1 LGQPIHTLIL
11 PQHQRKR
18 YTESLARFLASGARH
33 GRRNEIEAMRA
44 DGAIFPAEV
53 TIAEVALPEGRLFA
67 AFLRDLTAV
76 RKAEA
81 EIQRQREALQQ
92 SEKMAAVGSL
102 LAGVAHELNNPLSVV
117 IGNAL
122 LLAEETEGSGLA
134 DRAQRVQTAAERCGR
149 IVRSFLAMA
158 RQRQSEMRPTSVQA
172 LAEASLELLA
182 YPMRTSGVSVEQSIA
197 TNLPT
202 LTCDPDQMIQVLTNL
217 LTNARQALEERSQPR
232 RVQLTAWADGEW
244 AHIEVADNGPGIAG
258 VNRSRVFDP
267 FFTTKPVGAGTGVG
281 LAVSRGIVEGHG
293 GSLSL
298 AESKNGEGARF
309 LIRLPL
315 RRDSVSP
322 PAVHHVDALSDPRSV
337 VRTALILD
345 DEPDIGE
352 LLAAMLQRL
361 GYRFELK
368 VTGEAAQ
375 AALRAR
381 DYDVVLCDLRLPG
394 LDGPAL
400 YDWMTEH
407 RPHLCA
413 RTAFI
418 TADTLSPSSQRFL
431 ARAGRPFLEK
441 PFHPAEL
448 RQLLTQLLPAAQN

>member
-1 LGQPIHTLIL
+1 
-11 PQHQRKR
+11 
-18 YTESLARFLASGARH
+18 
-33 GRRNEIEAMRA
+33 
-44 DGAIFPAEV
+44 
-53 TIAEVALPEGRLFA
+53 
-67 AFLRDLTAV
+67 
-76 RKAEA
+76 
-81 EIQRQREALQQ
+81 
-92 SEKMAAVGSL
+92 
-102 LAGVAHELNNPLSVV
+102 
-117 IGNAL
+117 

-134 DRAQRVQTAAERCGR
+134 DRALRVQMAAERCGR

-158 RQRQSEMRPTSVQA
+158 RQRQSEMRPTTVQA
-172 LAEASLELLA
+172 LAEAALELLA
-182 YPMRTSGVSVEQSIA
+182 YSMRTSGVSVEQSIA
-197 TNLPT
+197 TDLPP
-202 LTCDPDQMIQVLTNL
+202 LTCDPDQIIQVLTNL
-217 LTNARQALEERSQPR
+217 LTNARQALEEQSQPR
-232 RVQLTAWADGEW
+232 RVRLTARTDGEW
-244 AHIEVADNGPGIAG
+244 ADIEVADNGPGIAD
-258 VNRSRVFDP
+258 VNRSRVFDA

-315 RRDSVSP
+315 RRASVTP
-322 PAVHHVDALSDPRSV
+322 PAVQDQADAPRDSRPV

-352 LLAAMLQRL
+352 LLAAMLQKL

-375 AALRAR
+375 AALEAR

-431 ARAGRPFLEK
+431 ARASRPVLEK

-448 RQLLTQLLPAAQN
+448 RQLLAQLLPAMQN